1 MARDVARTCG
11 VLTIMM
17 TILMGIGGRLEAAL
31 PPFTGRVCLAT
42 ATAAPPAAQSTRDVV
57 YQLREQ
63 TDGSLVVT
71 AASSELTFR
80 KIVFEDGR
88 TEATF
93 ERGRDFVTVV
103 SNAAGVTVTRGGTTI
118 TLDRENVTEDAISRV
133 RTLWAAS
140 PALRAFR
147 ALTAALEEDEDDV
160 SPEKLAL
167 RLTGVLVAQLDGD
180 DGAVGR
186 MARQLRGKAA
196 GPARKATLAA
206 TVDCWA
212 IYVSN
217 TIRAANDLER
227 CYSYYSI
234 WDPRR
239 QACSFVWTLQVE
251 GAWFGYL
258 SCSSVPLK

>member
-1 MARDVARTCG
+1 MARDVARNYG

-17 TILMGIGGRLEAAL
+17 TILMGIGGRLEAAT
-31 PPFTGRVCLAT
+31 PPFAGGVCLAG
-42 ATAAPPAAQSTRDVV
+42 ARAAAPVAQSTRDVI

-93 ERGRDFVTVV
+93 ERGRDRVTVV
-103 SNAAGVTVTRGGTTI
+103 STAAGVTVSRGGTT
-118 TLDRENVTEDAISRV
+118 LSLPRDNVTEEAIARV

-147 ALTAALEEDEDDV
+147 ALAAALEQDEDDV
-160 SPEKLAL
+160 SPEGLAV
-167 RLTGVLVAQLDGD
+167 RLTGALVAQLDGD
-180 DGAVGR
+180 DGAVAR
-186 MARQLRGKAA
+186 MARQLRAKAA
-196 GPARKATLAA
+196 GPARKAGVA
-206 TVDCWA
+206 TADCWA